1 MKKILSIVGAVAALL
16 LLISTCSNNTEDK
29 YCADCGTEVVQ
40 GDGDLCQECSAV
52 VDGDS
57 FSPDDQ
63 LAGVTTT
70 TEEIT
75 TTEKAT
81 TTKATAT
88 TTKKSTT
95 TTTKTTTTTTKKT
108 TTTTTTKKQTI
119 TVYVSRTGKIHRI
132 RNCSG
137 MKYYT
142 AMDYEDA
149 VDAGYSHCQN
159 CY

>member
-1 MKKILSIVGAVAALL
+1 MKKFLPLICVAAALL

-40 GDGDLCQECSAV
+40 GDGDLCQECSSV

-63 LAGVTTT
+63 LAGVAIS
-70 TEEIT
+70 TEEIAPTENT
-75 TTEKAT
+75 TT
-81 TTKATAT
+81 
-88 TTKKSTT
+88 
-95 TTTKTTTTTTKKT
+95 T
-108 TTTTTTKKQTI
+108 TTTTTTKKKTV

>member
-1 MKKILSIVGAVAALL
+1 MKKFLPLICVAAALL

-40 GDGDLCQECSAV
+40 GDGDLCQECSSV
-52 VDGDS
+52 VYGDS

-63 LAGVTTT
+63 LAGVAIS
-70 TEEIT
+70 TEEIAPTENT
-75 TTEKAT
+75 TT
-81 TTKATAT
+81 
-88 TTKKSTT
+88 
-95 TTTKTTTTTTKKT
+95 T
-108 TTTTTTKKQTI
+108 TTTTTTKKKTV